1 MNERQQNMNERQQK
15 ILGRLSKDEISA
27 LAYGF
32 PMPNA
37 KYYSNFN
44 ESLASTGYETDVN
57 GAFRPLKA
65 TDNNFDGGF
74 DFADEDAYSNFLTK
88 KSRERMKRTK
98 ELKEDGKSRKDA
110 RKQAL
115 EEIGRDKLKD
125 VAKDLGKGIGRSVVV
140 GTLAVP
146 RASYLSLLALNF
158 RGNAYKVMAILNKTK
173 GNEGLLQQLK
183 DKWYKLGGDWG
194 LFVKT
199 AENGAKKNPFFCGEK
214 CKKALAKN
222 DYKKSFDGMN
232 TMPEMDF
239 DTSYYFGGIDDAAIA
254 VWIGLG
260 TAVLGA
266 IGTITGKA
274 IENKTEKE
282 KIAST
287 ELIAKKEL
295 ASLDAKTKLEADL
308 REKELASS
316 VDPKN
321 AIITNPDLT
330 PQEKTLALT
339 QLDDAT
345 GKETNRNFK
354 KFALYG
360 LIGVGV
366 IFALTKLM
374 KNK

>member
-1 MNERQQNMNERQQK
+1 MNDRERE
-15 ILGRLSKDEISA
+15 ILNRLSNDEISA

-74 DFADEDAYSNFLTK
+74 DFVDEDAYSNFWTK

-115 EEIGRDKLKD
+115 DEIGRDKLKD
-125 VAKDLGKGIGRSVVV
+125 VAKNLGKGVGRSIVV

-158 RGNAYKVMAILNKTK
+158 RGNAYKVMAIVNKTK
-173 GNEGLLQQLK
+173 GNSDALLKELK

-194 LFVKT
+194 LLVRT
-199 AENGAKKNPFFCGEK
+199 AENGAKKNPFFCGKK
-214 CKKALAKN
+214 CKTALAKN
-222 DYKKSFDGMN
+222 DYKKSFDGS
-232 TMPEMDF
+232 TSIRDVDF
-239 DTSYYFGGIDDAAIA
+239 ESFSYVAGYDDVAIG

-260 TAVLGA
+260 SAVLSA

-274 IENKTEKE
+274 IESKTEKD
-282 KIAST
+282 KIASE

-295 ASLDAKTKLEADL
+295 ESLDAKTKLEADL
-308 REKELASS
+308 KEKEIASS

-321 AIITNPDLT
+321 AIVTNPDLT
-330 PQEKTLALT
+330 AQEKSLALK
-339 QLDDAT
+339 QLDEAT
-345 GKETNRNFK
+345 TKETSQNFK

-366 IFALTKLM
+366 IYLLTKVM

>member
-1 MNERQQNMNERQQK
+1 MNERQQK
-15 ILGRLSKDEISA
+15 ILSRLSKDEISA

-44 ESLASTGYETDVN
+44 ESLASTGYDTDVN
-57 GAFRPLKA
+57 GAWKSLKSM
-65 TDNNFDGGF
+65 DSSFDGGDGNDF
-74 DFADEDAYSNFLTK
+74 DFTDELYDNFLTK
-88 KSRERMKRTK
+88 KSRDRMKRTK
-98 ELKEDGKSRKDA
+98 ELKGDGLSRKDA

-158 RGNAYKVMAILNKTK
+158 RGNAYKVMAIVNKTK

-183 DKWYKLGGDWG
+183 DKWYKLGGDWDI
-194 LFVKT
+194 FIKT
-199 AENGAKKNPFFCGEK
+199 AENGAKKNPLFCGKK
-214 CKKALAKN
+214 CKTALAKN
-222 DYKKSFDGMN
+222 DYKKSFDGLN
-232 TMPEMDF
+232 TMSDMDF
-239 DTSYYFGGIDDAAIA
+239 DAYSYVAGGDDIGIG

-260 TAVLGA
+260 SAVLTT
-266 IGTITGKA
+266 IGTITSKA
-274 IENKTEKE
+274 IESKSEKE
-282 KIAST
+282 KIASA
-287 ELIAKKEL
+287 ELLAKNEL

-308 REKELASS
+308 REKEIASTQ
-316 VDPKN
+316 DPKTQ
-321 AIITNPDLT
+321 IVTNPDLT
-330 PQEKTLALT
+330 PQEKTLALK
-339 QLDDAT
+339 QLDEAT

-354 KFALYG
+354 KYAFYG
-360 LIGVGV
+360 LLGVGV

>member
-1 MNERQQNMNERQQK
+1 MREREQK
-15 ILGRLSKDEISA
+15 ILNKLSKDEISA

-44 ESLASTGYETDVN
+44 DSLASTGYDTDVN
-57 GAFRPLKA
+57 GAWQPLKA

-125 VAKDLGKGIGRSVVV
+125 VAKNLGKGIGRSIVI

-158 RGNAYKVMAILNKTK
+158 RGNAYKVMALVNKTK
-173 GNEGLLQQLK
+173 GNTDKVLQELK
-183 DKWYKLGGDWG
+183 DKWYKLGGDWD
-194 LFVKT
+194 LLIKT
-199 AENGAKKNPFFCGEK
+199 AENGAKKNPLFCGKK
-214 CKKALAKN
+214 CKTALAKN
-222 DYKKSFDGMN
+222 DYKKSFDGN
-232 TMPEMDF
+232 SIDNIEF
-239 DTSYYFGGIDDAAIA
+239 DNYSYVAIYDDVAIGT
-254 VWIGLG
+254 WIALG
-260 TAVLGA
+260 TAVLSA
-266 IGTITGKA
+266 MATITSKA
-274 IENKTEKE
+274 IENKTEKA
-282 KIAST
+282 KIESA
-287 ELIAKKEL
+287 ELIAKNEL

-308 REKELASS
+308 KEKEIASS
-316 VDPKN
+316 VDPKQS
-321 AIITNPDLT
+321 IITNPDLT
-330 PQEKTLALT
+330 TQEKSLALK
-339 QLDDAT
+339 QLDEAT
-345 GKETNRNFK
+345 TKETSQNFK

-366 IFALTKLM
+366 IYLLTKVI

>member
-1 MNERQQNMNERQQK
+1 MNQRQRN

-32 PMPNA
+32 PMPSA

-44 ESLASTGYETDVN
+44 ESLASTGYDTDVN
-57 GAFRPLKA
+57 GAWKPLKSM
-65 TDNNFDGGF
+65 DSSFDGGDGNDF
-74 DFADEDAYSNFLTK
+74 DFTDDLYDNFLTK
-88 KSRERMKRTK
+88 KSRDRMKRTK
-98 ELKEDGKSRKDA
+98 ELKGDGLSRKDA

-115 EEIGRDKLKD
+115 DEIGRDKLKD
-125 VAKDLGKGIGRSVVV
+125 VAKDLGKGIGRSVVI

-158 RGNAYKVMAILNKTK
+158 RGNAYKVMAIVNKAN
-173 GNEGLLQQLK
+173 GNSDALLKELK

-194 LFVKT
+194 LLVRT
-199 AENGAKKNPFFCGEK
+199 AENGAKKNPFFCGKK
-214 CKKALAKN
+214 CKEALAKN
-222 DYKKSFDGMN
+222 DFKKSFDGTN
-232 TMPEMDF
+232 TIPLNDF
-239 DTSYYFGGIDDAAIA
+239 DTYSYPTGIEEVGIG

-260 TAVLGA
+260 SAVLGA

-274 IENKTEKE
+274 IESKTENE
-282 KIAST
+282 KIASA
-287 ELIAKKEL
+287 ELIAKNEL
-295 ASLDAKTKLEADL
+295 ASMDAKTKLEADL
-308 REKELASS
+308 KEKEIASS

-330 PQEKTLALT
+330 PQEKESALK
-339 QLDDAT
+339 QLDKAT
-345 GKETNRNFK
+345 TQETSQNFK

-360 LIGVGV
+360 LLAVGV
-366 IFALTKLM
+366 IYVLTKVM

>member
-1 MNERQQNMNERQQK
+1 MNERQRQ

-32 PMPNA
+32 PMPSA

-44 ESLASTGYETDVN
+44 ESLASTGYDTDVN
-57 GAFRPLKA
+57 GAWKPLKSM
-65 TDNNFDGGF
+65 DSSFDGGDGNDF
-74 DFADEDAYSNFLTK
+74 DFTDELYDNFLTK

-98 ELKEDGKSRKDA
+98 ELKGDGLSRQDA

-115 EEIGRDKLKD
+115 DEIGRQKLKD

-158 RGNAYKVMAILNKTK
+158 RGNAYKVMAIVNKTK

-194 LFVKT
+194 LLVRT
-199 AENGAKKNPFFCGEK
+199 AENGAKKNPFFCGKK
-214 CKKALAKN
+214 CKTALAKN
-222 DYKKSFDGMN
+222 DYKKSFDGIN
-232 TMPEMDF
+232 EIPEMDF
-239 DTSYYFGGIDDAAIA
+239 DIYSNVGTGVGEVAIG

-260 TAVLGA
+260 SAVLTT

-274 IENKTEKE
+274 IESKTEKE
-282 KIAST
+282 KIASA
-287 ELIAKKEL
+287 ELLAKNEL

-308 REKELASS
+308 REKEIASS

-321 AIITNPDLT
+321 AIVTNPDLT

-339 QLDDAT
+339 QLDEAT